1 MFFFSFIQWRLKA
14 LWTYLHSI
22 GMSEMEFDLIWNRME
37 DAVIKSVLVAYKE
50 MQEDFRKMTKSSVY
64 NCYKLLG
71 FDLLLDED
79 LKVHVIEANAR
90 PALLDDHL
98 DKAVNRPMVSE
109 LLRIVGYHIPP
120 SVGHHQDLI
129 RKKFNLTRSQKLL
142 TFERKMYCRVLSLSL
157 IHI

>member
-1 MFFFSFIQWRLKA
+1 M
-14 LWTYLHSI
+14 
-22 GMSEMEFDLIWNRME
+22 
-37 DAVIKSVLVAYKE
+37 
-50 MQEDFRKMTKSSVY
+50 Y

-90 PALLDDHL
+90 PALLDDQL

-120 SVGHHQDLI
+120 SVGHHRDLI
-129 RKKFNLTRSQKLL
+129 RKKFKLRENQKFL
-142 TFERKMYCRVLSLSL
+142 TFERKMYCRVLSDEEERKQASYPANDFKRDQYLEPIL
-157 IHI
+157 EGELALDT